1 MGASRVPVA
10 ALPAVGR
17 RPLSDQV
24 YDTLKR
30 AILHG
35 ELLPATKL
43 TESEIARNL
52 NVSPTPVREAFRRL
66 AAEGLVAI
74 APWRGVRVQSV
85 SDRDMIDTYQ
95 CREVLEGL
103 ACRLAAA
110 RIDASGIAELKR
122 LLATSRRAR
131 SASEVARCNTELHNI
146 IFSCAANA
154 KLTALL
160 GLFHTV
166 IQRDRSLTA
175 YNAKR
180 RGEIHAEHAA
190 IIEALERRDAEAA
203 EQAMR
208 RHVHNGFAYRLRHP
222 NGERSVRAAEFPLT
236 GSRT

>member
-1 MGASRVPVA
+1 MSTSPGPVA
-10 ALPAVGR
+10 ALRAVGR
-17 RPLSDQV
+17 QPLSDQV
-24 YDTLKR
+24 YETLKK

-35 ELLPATKL
+35 ELAPAAKL
-43 TESEIARNL
+43 TEAEIARNL

-66 AAEGLVAI
+66 AAEGFVAI
-74 APWRGVRVQSV
+74 APWRGVSVQSI

-110 RIDASGIAELKR
+110 RIDANGIAELKR

-131 SASEVARCNTELHNI
+131 SASEVARCNTDLHNI

-154 KLTALL
+154 KLIAML

-180 RGEIHAEHAA
+180 REEIHTEHAA
-190 IIEALERRDAEAA
+190 VIEALERRDAEAA

-208 RHVHNGFAYRLRHP
+208 RHVHNGFAYRLCHP
-222 NGERSVRAAEFPLT
+222 DGGRSGRAPESPRAR
-236 GSRT
+236 SRT

>member
-1 MGASRVPVA
+1 MVASPGPVA

-17 RPLSDQV
+17 QPLSEQV
-24 YDTLKR
+24 YETLKK

-35 ELLPATKL
+35 ELAPATKL

-66 AAEGLVAI
+66 AAEGLVSI
-74 APWRGVRVQSV
+74 APWRGVTVQSI
-85 SDRDMIDTYQ
+85 SDREMIETYQ

-110 RIDASGIAELKR
+110 RIDAAGIAELKR
-122 LLATSRRAR
+122 LLAASRRAR
-131 SASEVARCNTELHNI
+131 SASEVARCNTELHNV
-146 IFSCAANA
+146 IFSYAANA
-154 KLTALL
+154 KLTAML

-180 RGEIHAEHAA
+180 REEIHAEHAVL
-190 IIEALERRDAEAA
+190 IEALESRDAEGA

-208 RHVHNGFAYRLRHP
+208 RHVHNGFGYRLSHP
-222 NGERSVRAAEFPLT
+222 SGH
-236 GSRT
+236 GSRRAIEQERGRST

>member
-1 MGASRVPVA
+1 MA

-17 RPLSDQV
+17 QPLGEQV
-24 YDTLKR
+24 YETLKK

-35 ELLPATKL
+35 TLAPAAKL
-43 TESEIARNL
+43 TESQIARDL

-74 APWRGVRVQSV
+74 APWRGVTVQSI
-85 SDRDMIDTYQ
+85 SDREMIETYQ

-110 RIDASGIAELKR
+110 RIDAAGIANLKR

-131 SASEVARCNTELHNI
+131 SASEVARCNTDLHNV
-146 IFSCAANA
+146 IFAYAANG
-154 KLTALL
+154 KLTAML

-180 RGEIHAEHAA
+180 REEIHAEHEAV
-190 IIEALERRDAEAA
+190 IEALESRDAEGA

-222 NGERSVRAAEFPLT
+222 DGGTVGAGVRVPARKE
-236 GSRT
+236 